1 MTTVYVATDGE
12 EVLGVYTTKEA
23 ATARCDEWID
33 AAVEK
38 HEWRLHDGAWQRCYR
53 LENVSML
60 ATVKVTPCGVE
71 P

>member
-1 MTTVYVATDGE
+1 VTTVYVATDGE

-23 ATARCDEWID
+23 ATARCDGWID

-38 HEWRLHDGAWQRCYR
+38 RAWHSRDGARQRSYR
-53 LENVSML
+53 LEDGSL
-60 ATVKVTPCGVE
+60 WATMKVTACEVE